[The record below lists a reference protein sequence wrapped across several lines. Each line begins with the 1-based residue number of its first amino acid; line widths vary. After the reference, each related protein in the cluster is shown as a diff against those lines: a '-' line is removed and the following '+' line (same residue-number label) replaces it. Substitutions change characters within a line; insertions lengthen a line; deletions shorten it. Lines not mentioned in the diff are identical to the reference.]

1 MADTFYEPSR
11 ALPNKTL
18 TATPTVSTSP
28 AYTSGDN
35 VGGKV
40 TLTDVCRASTGS
52 GIIQSVVITSK
63 SLQSGS
69 FDVIFFNADPSGS
82 TFTDNGAQGV
92 VDADLSKIIGVA
104 HCSDVT
110 ALAAESIHQ
119 ATGLALPFALSG
131 GATTIYAA
139 IVTRATP
146 TLGSTS
152 DIWLSVR
159 ILQD

>member
-1 MADTFYEPSR
+1 MADTYFEPSR
-11 ALPNKTL
+11 ALASKAL
-18 TATPTVSTSP
+18 TATPTVSTG

-40 TLTDVCRASTGS
+40 TLASACRDTTGS

-63 SLQSGS
+63 SIQTAT
-69 FDVIFFNADPSGS
+69 FDVVFFSADPSGS
-82 TFTDNGAQGV
+82 TFTDNVAQAV
-92 VDADLSKIIGVA
+92 VDADLSKVIGVA
-104 HCSDVT
+104 QCTTVV

-119 ATGLALPFALSG
+119 ATAIGLPFALSG
-131 GATTIYAA
+131 GATTLYAA
-139 IVTRATP
+139 IVVRGTP

-159 ILQD
+159 VLQD

>member
-1 MADTFYEPSR
+1 MADFFYEPAR
-11 ALPNKTL
+11 ALPAKAL
-18 TATPTVSTSP
+18 TATPTVSTS

-40 TLTDVCRASTGS
+40 TLSDVCRGQMGS
-52 GIIQSVVITSK
+52 GLIQSVVITSK
-63 SLQSGS
+63 SIQTAT
-69 FDVIFFNADPSGS
+69 FDVVFFNADPSGS
-82 TFTDNGAQGV
+82 TFTDNVAQAI

-104 HCSDVT
+104 QCTTVV

-131 GATTIYAA
+131 GATTLYAA
-139 IVTRATP
+139 IIVRGTP

-152 DIWLSVR
+152 DIWISVR
-159 ILQD
+159 VLQD